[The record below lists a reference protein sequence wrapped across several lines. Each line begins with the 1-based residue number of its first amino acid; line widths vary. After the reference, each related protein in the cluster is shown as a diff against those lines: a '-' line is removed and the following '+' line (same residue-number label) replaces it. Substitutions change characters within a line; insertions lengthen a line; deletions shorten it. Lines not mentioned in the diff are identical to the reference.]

1 MQEVENIIGYSFC
14 NKDLLNQAFIHSSYG
29 NEFSVEC
36 YEKLEF
42 LGDSVLS
49 LIISEELM
57 QHFSFKEGEMTK
69 LRAYIVSSKNLSKII
84 ENLGLDKFI
93 KYGKSMKNQ
102 HNLPSIN
109 GDIFE
114 SVLGAIYL
122 DGGFDNAK
130 KFVLSNINVKNYLDI
145 KNDYKTML
153 QEVVQGEGNKIS
165 YNANQV
171 ENENNFLA
179 EVLINGIVVASAIST
194 SKKDAET
201 KAAEIALKK
210 LQG

>member
-1 MQEVENIIGYSFC
+1 MQEVENIIGYSFK

-49 LIISEELM
+49 LVISEELM
-57 QHFSFKEGEMTK
+57 NHFCFKEGEMTK
-69 LRAYIVSSKNLSKII
+69 LRANIVSSKNLSGII
-84 ENLGLDKFI
+84 ENLGLDKYI
-93 KYGKSMKNQ
+93 KFGKSMKNQ
-102 HNLPSIN
+102 HNLPSVN

-122 DGGFDNAK
+122 DSGFNKAK
-130 KFVLSNINVKNYLDI
+130 EFVLRNIDVKNYLNV

-153 QEVVQGEGNKIS
+153 QEIVQSDGGKIC
-165 YNANQV
+165 YNTNQV

-179 EVLINGIVVASAIST
+179 EVLINGIVVATAIST
-194 SKKDAET
+194 SKKLAET

>member
-1 MQEVENIIGYSFC
+1 MQEVENIIGYTFK

-29 NEFSVEC
+29 NEFLVEC

-49 LIISEELM
+49 LVISEELM
-57 QHFSFKEGEMTK
+57 NHFSFKEGEMTK
-69 LRAYIVSSKNLSKII
+69 LRAYIVSSKNLSGII
-84 ENLGLDKFI
+84 ENLGLDKYI
-93 KYGKSMKNQ
+93 KFGKSMKNQ
-102 HNLPSIN
+102 HNLPSVN

-122 DGGFDNAK
+122 DSDFNKAK
-130 KFVLSNINVKNYLDI
+130 EFVLKNIDVKNYLNI

-153 QEVVQGEGNKIS
+153 QEIVQGEGGKIS
-165 YNANQV
+165 YNTNQV
-171 ENENNFLA
+171 ENDTNFKA
-179 EVLINGIVVASAIST
+179 EVLINGIVVSTAIST
-194 SKKDAET
+194 SKKAAET
-201 KAAEIALKK
+201 LAAEIAIKK

>member
-1 MQEVENIIGYSFC
+1 MQEVENIIKYFFK
-14 NKDLLNQAFIHSSYG
+14 NKELLNQAFIHSSYA
-29 NEFSVEC
+29 NELGVQS

-49 LIISEELM
+49 LVISEELM
-57 QHFSFKEGEMTK
+57 KHYSLKEGEMTK
-69 LRAYIVSSKNLSKII
+69 LRANIVSSKNLSHII
-84 ENLGLDKFI
+84 ETLKLDKYIQF
-93 KYGKSMKNQ
+93 GKSMKNQ
-102 HNLPSIN
+102 HNLPSVN

-114 SVLGAIYL
+114 SVLGAVYI
-122 DGGFDNAK
+122 DGGFDKAK
-130 KFVLSNINVKNYLDI
+130 KFVLDNIDVKNYLDI

-153 QEVVQGEGNKIS
+153 QEVVQGDGGKIC
-165 YNANQV
+165 YNTNQI
-171 ENENNFLA
+171 ENENNFMA
-179 EVLINGIVVASAIST
+179 EVLINGIVVSTAIST